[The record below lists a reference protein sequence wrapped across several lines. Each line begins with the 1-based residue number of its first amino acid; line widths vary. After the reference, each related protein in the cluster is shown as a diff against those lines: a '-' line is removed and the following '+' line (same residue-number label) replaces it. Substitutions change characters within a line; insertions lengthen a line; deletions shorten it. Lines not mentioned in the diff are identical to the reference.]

1 MNNPHRPIGV
11 FDSGVGGLTVLRALV
26 HLLPHESFIYVGD
39 TARVPYGSKSPE
51 AVRRFSLEI
60 ARFFRRKGVKMMVTA
75 CNTASAL
82 ALPDLRAFMPVPVI
96 GVIEPGARAA
106 LASTSKPFDFAR
118 LSCTVPRTLSTGEQ
132 LAMLAKTKHHAP
144 AAERNKD
151 PILGVLR
158 ELCSETKF
166 VLTIAEGSG
175 QHVVHFA
182 RHLPHVTFQP
192 TDAKLGA
199 FARIGMRVLLCT

>member
-1 MNNPHRPIGV
+1 MVAAILSGSSPCVRHCYAAPRAHFV
-11 FDSGVGGLTVLRALV
+11 FL
-26 HLLPHESFIYVGD
+26 
-39 TARVPYGSKSPE
+39 
-51 AVRRFSLEI
+51 
-60 ARFFRRKGVKMMVTA
+60 
-75 CNTASAL
+75 
-82 ALPDLRAFMPVPVI
+82 
-96 GVIEPGARAA
+96 ARAVQS
-106 LASTSKPFDFAR
+106 LD
-118 LSCTVPRTLSTGEQ
+118 LSSLGKRF
-132 LAMLAKTKHHAP
+132 AMLAKTKHHAP

>member
-1 MNNPHRPIGV
+1 
-11 FDSGVGGLTVLRALV
+11 
-26 HLLPHESFIYVGD
+26 
-39 TARVPYGSKSPE
+39 
-51 AVRRFSLEI
+51 
-60 ARFFRRKGVKMMVTA
+60 
-75 CNTASAL
+75 
-82 ALPDLRAFMPVPVI
+82 
-96 GVIEPGARAA
+96 
-106 LASTSKPFDFAR
+106 
-118 LSCTVPRTLSTGEQ
+118 
-132 LAMLAKTKHHAP
+132 MLAKTKHHAP

-192 TDAKLGA
+192 TDLEQSAPASIAAYVEESACPNVSPPLLLNAADPDWPVKQADGIYCINMIHISPWSATEGLFRGASRILSPNGFLMTYGPYRFSGA
-199 FARIGMRVLLCT
+199 FTAPSNAEFDASLKSRNPEWGVRDVDDLKNLALSVGMELRQTVALPANNHCLVFVRMS